1 MEEKN
6 RIEGK
11 KEILFLTHSN
21 VEHGFYSRKQRE
33 YIVNGIITE
42 YSKISN
48 EYNLIVKIHP
58 SSEKIS
64 DYESIIKPINPEI
77 EIIQKGHVLDYIEK
91 ADVIITYS
99 TSTAPKQAILYK
111 KPVIICNFF
120 NLKNDPL
127 IERDLAYD
135 CKKLEELVSI
145 IEKSQKSSLI
155 TEEKLNNFVNEYFY
169 KADGKAAERF
179 CKIILEI
186 TNQT

>member
-1 MEEKN
+1 M
-6 RIEGK
+6 
-11 KEILFLTHSN
+11 LFRS
-21 VEHGFYSRKQRE
+21 
-33 YIVNGIITE
+33 
-42 YSKISN
+42 
-48 EYNLIVKIHP
+48 
-58 SSEKIS
+58 
-64 DYESIIKPINPEI
+64 
-77 EIIQKGHVLDYIEK
+77 HVLDYIEK

-99 TSTAPKQAILYK
+99 TSTSPKQAILYK

-120 NLKNDPL
+120 NFKNDPL
-127 IERDLAYD
+127 IERGLAYD